1 MGLVLARGDSCSY
14 PGGGME
20 FTVTND
26 GSGRVRAGGINLVSG
41 SGHDLRGA
49 NLNGRVYNFVAS
61 KRSDGRWIIEVA
73 G

>member
-1 MGLVLARGDSCSY
+1 
-14 PGGGME
+14 ME